1 MQARTLIAGKKG
13 ADALALLEKTKVP
26 RALEESS
33 QLTVLKAEAA
43 DASGD
48 SARAYEMLA
57 AELVKDINE
66 DYQKAIVKYGA
77 KLGKSPKQVDEELW
91 SRRMQKAESFKEFD
105 LAKLG
110 GTERVKL
117 SDLRGKVVLADFWF
131 PG

>member
-1 MQARTLIAGKKG
+1 LIAAKKG

-26 RALEESS
+26 RALEDSS
-33 QLTVLKAEAA
+33 QFTLFKAEAA
-43 DASGD
+43 DASGGP
-48 SARAYEMLA
+48 AKAYELLV

-66 DYQKAIVKYGA
+66 DYQKAIVIYGA

-91 SRRMQKAESFKEFD
+91 SRRMQKAEPFKEFD

-110 GTERVKL
+110 GTGRVKL
-117 SDLRGKVVLADFWF
+117 SDLRGKVVLVDFWF